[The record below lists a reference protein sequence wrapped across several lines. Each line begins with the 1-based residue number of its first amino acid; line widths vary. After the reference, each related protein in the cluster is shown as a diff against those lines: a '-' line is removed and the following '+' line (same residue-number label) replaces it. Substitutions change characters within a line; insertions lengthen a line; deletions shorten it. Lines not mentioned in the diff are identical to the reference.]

1 VDHKSI
7 EKDMKLNQKLRF
19 GVGVLPNASWKE
31 LVKRFKHVEELGFD
45 ITGTGDHFVDGS
57 RPNDPWFELWT
68 LLAAIAMETTRIRL
82 GSYVTQIPFRNP
94 ALLARQALAIDHI
107 SNGRLELGLGTG
119 LIADPACEIMGIP
132 NWSKKER
139 VARFKEY
146 VEIVDQLL
154 SNEVTTYKGR
164 YYEVKEAV
172 MNPRPVQ
179 KPRPPITIA
188 ALGSIMLKYAVRYA
202 DTWNSLSWGNT
213 FEEQLEETRG
223 RIQLVHKYCSE
234 IGRAPSS
241 LRSSYLML
249 DSQARMRGGL
259 INYYDSEKV
268 FADMVQKLVN
278 LGITDFLL
286 YYPFREEQLSM
297 FRKIA
302 KEVIPELKE
311 KYNR

>member
-1 VDHKSI
+1 
-7 EKDMKLNQKLRF
+7 MKLNHKLRF
-19 GVGVLPNASWKE
+19 GVGLLPNASWKE
-31 LVKRFKHVEELGFD
+31 IIKRFKYVEELGFD
-45 ITGTGDHFVDGS
+45 ITGTGDHFVDRS

-68 LLAAIAMETTRIRL
+68 LLAAIAVETTRIRL

-94 ALLARQALAIDHI
+94 ALLARQALAVDHI

-119 LIADPACEIMGIP
+119 VLTDPACEIMGIP
-132 NWSKKER
+132 NWSSKER

-164 YYEVKEAV
+164 YYEIREAV

-188 ALGSIMLKYAVRYA
+188 AMGSIMLKYAARYA
-202 DTWNSLSWGNT
+202 DTWNSFSRGNT
-213 FEEQLEETRG
+213 FEEQLDETR
-223 RIQLVHKYCSE
+223 RRTQLVDKYCLD
-234 IGRAPSS
+234 IGRAPSA
-241 LRSSYLML
+241 LRRSYLMY
-249 DSQARMRGGL
+249 DEGARTRGGL

-268 FADMVQKLVN
+268 FVDMVQKLVDV
-278 LGITDFLL
+278 GITEFLL
-286 YYPFREEQLSM
+286 YYPFRGEQLPM
-297 FRKIA
+297 FEKIA
-302 KEVIPELKE
+302 REVVPELKE